1 MIDVDWIEEPKL
13 LFQLG
18 QKVEAPKDGL
28 ALFGPLDEQKVYGVR
43 AGVIGTSQG
52 IRRFRDWVES
62 IQSPIFN
69 DRSDAA
75 NPYYPGFEALF
86 GIKWDSSPSIALEVD
101 KEELQDAVRIAD
113 DHQRVYATVDVYA
126 QRVRRAI
133 REEETKVDV
142 WFIVVPEEVY
152 RYCRPT
158 SRVPKEERI
167 ETEINLSAKEGKQ
180 IATSQPTMF
189 SEINE
194 AAVPYEY
201 EINFHNQ
208 LKARL
213 LDVRGVSQIV
223 RESTIAPY
231 EHLDGLG
238 HPIRGL
244 GGREAEIAWNLSTTV
259 FYKIGGRPW
268 KTADIRDG
276 VCYVGLVF
284 KRDERHPDPRTACCA
299 AQMFLDSGDGVVF
312 KGALGPWYNPDKD
325 EYHLPEEK
333 AQEIA
338 RMAVEAYKEKNRSD
352 GGSGDLPQEMFIH
365 GRVDFSQKEWD
376 GFQKGAAEE
385 TNVVGV
391 KIRNSVDLK
400 LFRQGNNPVLR
411 GTAYRQNEKEAFLW
425 TKGFIPRLQT
435 YPGREVPNPLYVRIS
450 KGYAEMRT
458 VLEDIMAL
466 TKLNY
471 NACNFSDGKPVT
483 LKFAD
488 AVGEVLTAAPLKD
501 DPPPLPFRH
510 YI

>member
-13 LFQLG
+13 LFQLD

-43 AGVIGTSQG
+43 AGVIGTTQG
-52 IRRFRDWVES
+52 IRRFRDWVKS

-86 GIKWDSSPSIALEVD
+86 GIKWNPTPSLALEVD
-101 KEELQDAVRIAD
+101 EKKLQEAVRIAD
-113 DHQRVYATVDVYA
+113 GHRRVYATVDVYA
-126 QRVRRAI
+126 QQIRRAI
-133 REEETKVDV
+133 REEEAKVDV

-152 RYCRPT
+152 RYCRPN
-158 SRVPKEERI
+158 SKVPKEERI
-167 ETEINLSAKEGKQ
+167 ETEINLSETEGKK
-180 IATSQPTMF
+180 IATSEPTMF
-189 SEINE
+189 DDINE
-194 AAVPYEY
+194 AAIPYEY

-213 LDVRGVSQIV
+213 LDVQGVTQIL

-231 EHLDGLG
+231 EHLNGLG
-238 HPIRGL
+238 NPIRGL
-244 GGREAEIAWNLSTTV
+244 GGRQAEIAWNLTTTI
-259 FYKIGGRPW
+259 FYKVGGRPW

-284 KRDERHPDPRTACCA
+284 KRDERRPDPRTACCA

-312 KGALGPWYNPDKD
+312 KGALGPWYSPDKD
-325 EYHLPEEK
+325 EYRLPEKE
-333 AQEIA
+333 AQKIV
-338 RMAVEAYKEKNRSD
+338 RMAVEAYKDKNRD
-352 GGSGDLPQEMFIH
+352 EGGSGAPPKEMFIH
-365 GRVDFSQKEWD
+365 GKTDFDREEWD

-385 TNVVGV
+385 TNVVAV
-391 KIRNSVDLK
+391 KIRNARDLK
-400 LFRQGNNPVLR
+400 LFRQGDNPVLR
-411 GTAYRQNEKEAFLW
+411 GTAYHKNEEEAFLW

-435 YPGREVPNPLYVRIS
+435 YPGREVPNPLYVQIS
-450 KGYAEMRT
+450 KGSAEMRT

-471 NACNFSDGKPVT
+471 NTCNFSDGEPVT

-488 AVGEVLTAAPLKD
+488 AVGEVLTAAPLED